1 MANRLKK
8 WMAAALIL
16 LLSLGMCAPA
26 LAGAQL
32 SAEGSW
38 WNILLL
44 GCDSYS
50 KNNHTRSDS
59 MIIVSINRERQQ
71 VKMTSLMRD
80 TWIIQPGTSKHRKLT
95 ELCAVGGPKMTIQAI
110 EDNFGVEIDDY
121 ALISM
126 EGIAEIIDLL
136 GGVDIDVTEAERKAL
151 NKGLFDLS
159 SLSGMEKLQE
169 SGENVHL
176 NGNQATAF
184 ARIRQIDSDYVR
196 TNRQR
201 TVLMAMARRLKDG
214 ASAGTLLT
222 IVNVLLN
229 YVETDLSISDIL
241 EIGTIGLDMDLSTV
255 EELRLPADGT
265 FESGMYGNVWCIKP
279 NFEKNAALLQEF
291 IYGEAE

>member
-1 MANRLKK
+1 MGKRLKK
-8 WMAAALIL
+8 WISAALAL
-16 LLSLGMCAPA
+16 LLALGLCAPA
-26 LAGAQL
+26 MAGAKL
-32 SAEGSW
+32 SAEGGW
-38 WNILLL
+38 WNVLLL

-50 KNNHTRSDS
+50 KNSHTRSDS
-59 MIIVSINRERQQ
+59 MIIVSINRESKQ
-71 VKMTSLMRD
+71 VKMTSLLRD
-80 TWIIQPGTSKHRKLT
+80 TWVTEPGKSSHRKLT
-95 ELCAVGGPKMTIQAI
+95 ELCAVGGPEMTMQAI
-110 EDNFGVEIDDY
+110 NDSFGVEIDDY
-121 ALISM
+121 ALVSM
-126 EGIAEIIDLL
+126 KGIAEIIDLV
-136 GGVDIDVTEAERKAL
+136 GGVEIAVTESERRAL
-151 NKGLFDLS
+151 NQGLFNLS

-201 TVLMAMARRLKDG
+201 TVLMAMARKLKDG

-229 YVETDLSISDIL
+229 YVETDLSIPDIL